1 MRLKPKSLQGRLLLG
16 ILASL
21 TLTLA
26 LGGVVVYRVI
36 DTHLR
41 EEFDHGLEEK
51 LRFYETTLFLRDGQ
65 PKWKMGMAEWERISD
80 PANPDY
86 VEFWFLPQGRFIFRS
101 PGLKGTDLVRVPVE
115 GDGFVFN
122 DLTLFGHLPVRQVS
136 RRVYPTQEGDGD
148 AVPVLV
154 AAARRTA
161 TLVQAL
167 SDVKWFLI
175 KTAVITTA
183 ALMLAARWIIRR
195 GVRPVAT
202 LAGQIE
208 AMPLV
213 DSDARFALPG
223 APSEIQPMVS
233 RLNALMDRV
242 GAAIEHER
250 MFTSNAAHELRNP
263 LAAIRSQVEVALSRT
278 RSVEEYESTL
288 DGILESQSGMQRVV
302 DHLLLLA
309 RLESGH
315 QMTEFSQEATALP
328 KLLRK
333 AWRSVFDRATERRL
347 KVTWQVTGP
356 PTDLL
361 LPVALIEIVLRNLFD
376 NAVSYSPEGG
386 QILITAGLSG
396 AGQQNVIITVANT
409 NPGLTPGHL
418 ESTFAP
424 FWRGDPNASGHR
436 GNAGIGLA
444 LVRRIMETMHGT
456 ASASLENDMV
466 VYTLSFP
473 AFAQ

>member
-1 MRLKPKSLQGRLLLG
+1 
-16 ILASL
+16 
-21 TLTLA
+21 
-26 LGGVVVYRVI
+26 
-36 DTHLR
+36 
-41 EEFDHGLEEK
+41 
-51 LRFYETTLFLRDGQ
+51 
-65 PKWKMGMAEWERISD
+65 
-80 PANPDY
+80 
-86 VEFWFLPQGRFIFRS
+86 
-101 PGLKGTDLVRVPVE
+101 
-115 GDGFVFN
+115 
-122 DLTLFGHLPVRQVS
+122 
-136 RRVYPTQEGDGD
+136 
-148 AVPVLV
+148 
-154 AAARRTA
+154 
-161 TLVQAL
+161 
-167 SDVKWFLI
+167 
-175 KTAVITTA
+175 
-183 ALMLAARWIIRR
+183 
-195 GVRPVAT
+195 
-202 LAGQIE
+202 
-208 AMPLV
+208 
-213 DSDARFALPG
+213 
-223 APSEIQPMVS
+223 
-233 RLNALMDRV
+233 
-242 GAAIEHER
+242 
-250 MFTSNAAHELRNP
+250 
-263 LAAIRSQVEVALSRT
+263 
-278 RSVEEYESTL
+278 
-288 DGILESQSGMQRVV
+288 MQRVV

-396 AGQQNVIITVANT
+396 AGQQNVTITVANT
-409 NPGLTPGHL
+409 NPGLTPEHL